1 MTTAAASGRATDE
14 ALAESFRQQYME
26 EQAARRQRK
35 RPAIN
40 QPRVSQ
46 KQAAHQQA
54 VAAGEVLRGPKL
66 GGSRNA
72 RAAVRDALLQQQEL
86 GKKTK

>member
-1 MTTAAASGRATDE
+1 M
-14 ALAESFRQQYME
+14 LADNFRQQYMDE
-26 EQAARRQRK
+26 VAARRQRR

-46 KQAAHQQA
+46 RQAAHQQA
-54 VAAGEVLRGPKL
+54 VAAGEVLKGPKL

-72 RAAVRDALLQQQEL
+72 RAAVRDALLLQQEMA
-86 GKKTK
+86 KKSR

>member
-1 MTTAAASGRATDE
+1 
-14 ALAESFRQQYME
+14 ME
-26 EQAARRQRK
+26 EVAARRQRK

-40 QPRVSQ
+40 QPRVTQ

-54 VAAGEVLRGPKL
+54 VAAGEVLKGPKL

-72 RAAVRDALLQQQEL
+72 RAAVRDKLLQQQEL
-86 GKKTK
+86 SKKK